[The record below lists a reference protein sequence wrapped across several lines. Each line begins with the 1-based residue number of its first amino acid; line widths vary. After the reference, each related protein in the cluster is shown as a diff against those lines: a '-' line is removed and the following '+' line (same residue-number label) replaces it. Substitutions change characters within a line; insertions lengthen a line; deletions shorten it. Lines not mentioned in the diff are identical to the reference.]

1 MKILSIVWYKILPA
15 RFGGQKG
22 IAHFNEGLAEW
33 HPLVCLCS
41 RNNEA
46 PPGLPYRVI
55 PTLPVSKS
63 QIISPRW
70 WLKIA
75 AIARSQRATHIIL
88 EHPYHGIAAVWAR
101 NRTGAMLIVHSHN
114 IESDRFRRLGKWWW
128 RILAAYERWVHRRS
142 DLSLFKTATDLD
154 YAVKHFRLDPANCMI
169 MPYPVLRPEAKVRS
183 EAVAIIRRRHHI
195 PGNEK
200 ILLFAGTLDYEPNA
214 LAVQAIYAE
223 IAPRLARAR
232 EHIRIVICGRNKF
245 EAFQYLKDLSHPLV
259 IDAGEVDDIENYFA
273 GADLFINPVQWSGGV
288 QTKNIDAL
296 AYSLPVVCFR
306 LEGQPADE
314 EWSAF
319 ISEAEAGDWDTFVSK
334 IIHQLYQPRK
344 AIPEKFFEKNSSR
357 EELAKFAASL

>member
-41 RNNEA
+41 CNNE
-46 PPGLPYRVI
+46 PTPGLPYRVI
-55 PTLPVSKS
+55 PSLPESKL

-75 AIARSQRATHIIL
+75 AIARSQRTTHIIL

-128 RILAAYERWVHRRS
+128 RILATYERWVHRKA
-142 DLSLFKTATDLD
+142 DLSLFKTPSDLN
-154 YAVKHFRLDPANCMI
+154 YAIKHFQLNPANCMI
-169 MPYPVLRPEAKVRS
+169 MPYPVMRPEVIDRS
-183 EAVAIIRRRHHI
+183 EAGAIIRRRHNI
-195 PGNEK
+195 SANER

-214 LAVQAIYAE
+214 LAVQSIYAE
-223 IAPRLARAR
+223 IAPRLLKTGVAL
-232 EHIRIVICGRNKF
+232 RIIICGRNKF
-245 EAFQYLKDLSHPLV
+245 EAFQYLKGMAHPLV

-273 GADLFINPVQWSGGV
+273 CADLFINPVQWSGGV
-288 QTKNIDAL
+288 KTKNIDAL

-306 LEGQPADE
+306 LEGQPVDQ
-314 EWSAF
+314 EWAEF
-319 ISEAEAGDWDTFVSK
+319 ISETEAGDWDTFVAK
-334 IIHQLYQPRK
+334 IIYQLNQPRK
-344 AIPEKFFEKNSSR
+344 SIPEKFFEKNSSR